1 MNETID
7 RPHAE
12 GTQRGAA
19 GTKSRLLDVAEQ
31 LFAEHGIGATSLRS
45 ITAEA
50 GANQASIHYH
60 FGSKE
65 ELIREVFAR
74 RFDPINRERL
84 RLLAEIEAEGAAV
97 RPRLDKLIEA
107 VIGPVL
113 RLELPDE
120 SRRWTL
126 FRLMSKVHSESE
138 EIQEVIFGQFKD
150 VAGRAMPL
158 LQASL
163 PELSLNVLLWRARFL
178 IGVMTM
184 GLHPLPGVEPLEA
197 IQDEAHDPEL
207 VLAQMIPFLE
217 AGFRAPVKLPA
228 GREEVS

>member
-1 MNETID
+1 MSDTID
-7 RPHAE
+7 RPPAE
-12 GTQRGAA
+12 GGETEAPD
-19 GTKSRLLDVAEQ
+19 TKSRLLDVAEQ
-31 LFAEHGIGATSLRS
+31 LFAEHGISATSVRS
-45 ITAEA
+45 ITAAA

-74 RFDPINRERL
+74 RLGPINRERM
-84 RLLAEIEAEGAAV
+84 RLLAEIEAGAAGGA
-97 RPRLDKLIEA
+97 PPLDKLIEA
-107 VIGPVL
+107 VIGPLL

-120 SRRWTL
+120 SCRWTL

-138 EIQEVIFGQFKD
+138 EIEELVFGQFKD

-163 PELSLNVLLWRARFL
+163 PELSLSVLLWRTRFL

-184 GLHPLPGVEPLEA
+184 GLHPLPGVEPLQA
-197 IQDEAHDPEL
+197 IRDEAHDPEL

-217 AGFRAPVKLPA
+217 AGFRAPVKLRA
-228 GREEVS
+228 GSEEVS

>member
-1 MNETID
+1 MSDTHD
-7 RPHAE
+7 RPHEE
-12 GTQRGAA
+12 GSERGAA
-19 GTKSRLLDVAEQ
+19 DTKSRLLDVAEQ
-31 LFAEHGIGATSLRS
+31 LFSEHGISGTSVRS
-45 ITAEA
+45 ITTEA
-50 GANQASIHYH
+50 GVNQAAIHYH

-65 ELIREVFAR
+65 ELVREVFAR
-74 RFDPINRERL
+74 RFGPINRERL
-84 RLLAEIEAEGAAV
+84 RLLAEIEAESAGGQ
-97 RPRLDKLIEA
+97 PRLDKLIES

-138 EIQEVIFGQFKD
+138 EIQELVFGQFKE

-163 PELSLNVLLWRARFL
+163 PDLSINVLMWRARFL

-184 GLHPLPGVEPLEA
+184 GLHPLPGVEPLQA
-197 IQDEAHDPEL
+197 IRAEAHDPEL

-217 AGFRAPVKLPA
+217 AGFRAPAAPPE
-228 GREEVS
+228 GQEVS

>member
-1 MNETID
+1 MSKTID
-7 RPHAE
+7 RYHAAGRE
-12 GTQRGAA
+12 HGAA
-19 GTKSRLLDVAEQ
+19 DTKSRLLDVAEQ
-31 LFAEHGIGATSLRS
+31 LFAEQGISATSLRS

-84 RLLAEIEAEGAAV
+84 RLLSEIEADSAAA

-107 VIGPVL
+107 VVGPVL
-113 RLELPDE
+113 RLESPDE

-126 FRLMSKVHSESE
+126 FRLMGKVHSESE
-138 EIQEVIFGQFKD
+138 EIQELVFGQFREI
-150 VAGRAMPL
+150 AERAMPL

-163 PELSLNVLLWRARFL
+163 PELGLNVLLWRARFL

-197 IQDEAHDPEL
+197 IQAEARDPEL

-217 AGFRAPVKLPA
+217 AGFRAPVKPPA
-228 GREEVS
+228 ADQEVS